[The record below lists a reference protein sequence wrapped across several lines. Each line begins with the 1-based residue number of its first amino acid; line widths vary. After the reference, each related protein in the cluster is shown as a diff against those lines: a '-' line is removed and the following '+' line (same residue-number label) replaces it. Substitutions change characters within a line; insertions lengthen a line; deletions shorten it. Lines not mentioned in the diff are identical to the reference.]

1 MAIKNATILDRVD
14 ILGSNDYQQLVD
26 FASQSAISN
35 NLNNLSEPTNLN
47 AFSSGLMNTAI
58 PGLVNK
64 IAGELFNIYSV
75 ENPFAFLKRS
85 LPLYGSTVQEIAQEL
100 IRGESFDVSSTDVYK
115 TNWGI
120 VHSAYHTVNYE
131 KIFKQS
137 YSAYELSKAFTSEY
151 GLQSLIGMK
160 MQTIQNSIRNEE
172 YRLFLQLIEEAVK
185 ADYMY
190 SVHSEIA
197 DIDSP
202 TADELRNLSAQIR
215 TYSRLFSVAATG
227 RYNAKGVPVV
237 SKQEDL
243 VLITTPAIQAQLET
257 FVLADAF
264 NKELASFLQRTI
276 VVDELPAGV
285 YAVLADKNWFVVAD
299 RSYFGQPVT
308 NPTTQVV
315 TVSVVVTKVFSISP
329 FNNAIIFGSRVG
341 TGIGE
346 VAVELSGIAA
356 SFEKEGSVVTTG
368 SVADREIFL
377 KVVPTGTITPETPLF
392 VVPGAYTADVV
403 ITRGAGEEVEVVK
416 TTSATYV
423 DKFGALHLQ
432 KNLVSGDTVT
442 VTVTSTYNDPSE
454 VEASEKYVATAAL
467 TIA

>member
-1 MAIKNATILDRVD
+1 MAINNATILDRVD
-14 ILGSNDYQQLVD
+14 VVGSNDFQQLVD
-26 FASQSAISN
+26 FASQGAMTN

-47 AFSSGLMNTAI
+47 AFSSGVMNTAI
-58 PGLVNK
+58 AGLVNK
-64 IAGELFNIYSV
+64 IGGEFFNIYNF
-75 ENPFAFLKRS
+75 ENPFAFLKRG

-100 IRGESFDVSSTDVYK
+100 IRGESFDVESTDVYK
-115 TNWGI
+115 THWGVI
-120 VHSAYHTVNYE
+120 HAAYHTVNYE
-131 KIFKQS
+131 KVFKQS
-137 YSAYELSKAFTSEY
+137 YSAYELSKAFNSEY

-185 ADYMY
+185 ADYMF

-197 DIDSP
+197 DIDAP
-202 TADELRNLSAQIR
+202 TADELRTLSAQIR

-227 RYNAKGVPVV
+227 RYNAKGVPIV

-276 VVDELPAGV
+276 VVDELPTGV

-299 RSYFGQPVT
+299 RSYFGQPVV

-315 TVSVVVTKVFSISP
+315 TVAVVVTKVFSISP
-329 FNNAIIFGSRVG
+329 FNNAIIFGSREN
-341 TGIGE
+341 TAIGE
-346 VAVELSGIAA
+346 VAVSLSGIAA
-356 SFEKEGSVVTTG
+356 SFEKDGSTITTA
-368 SVADREIFL
+368 STDERDVFL
-377 KVVPTGTITPETPLF
+377 KVVPTGTITPETPIF
-392 VVPGAYTADVV
+392 IVPGAYTADVV
-403 ITRGAGEEVEVVK
+403 ITRGAGEDAETVK

-432 KNLVSGDTVT
+432 KNLVAGDTVT

-454 VEASEKYVATAAL
+454 EDASEKFVATAAL